1 MRPSLIRP
9 STVVGVV
16 YLIVLTIFG
25 VVHKYDA
32 FDFVHLGTVWGKG
45 DPGGTWGY
53 DGQFYYQIA
62 LNPLGAARFMDNA
75 PFRYQRIVYPIL
87 TRLLSLGQPILIPYS
102 LLIVNWLSI
111 ISSVEILSR
120 LLHEAGMSPWYSL
133 SYGLYF
139 GQATSLTF
147 DTTEAFTYAL
157 VCLGILFYQK
167 HRQTSAA
174 LVFGLA
180 AVSRETAVLFPLA
193 YILFFLMNVD
203 WRNVF
208 RYIGLGIIPL
218 AIWLMIL
225 ARIFGKTGVSF
236 APPFEHIPFYGIFAQ
251 SAAPRKFPLL
261 IVTMLVPTAA
271 AGILAG
277 RRLLQWRIHPLL
289 FAWIANILMI
299 VFLSRFSY
307 LDLISCSRISV
318 GLTLSGI
325 VYGIVT
331 HDKVVLIA
339 SQYYLFIF
347 GLYIIG
353 IVIGA
358 SFV

>member
-1 MRPSLIRP
+1 
-9 STVVGVV
+9 
-16 YLIVLTIFG
+16 
-25 VVHKYDA
+25 
-32 FDFVHLGTVWGKG
+32 
-45 DPGGTWGY
+45 
-53 DGQFYYQIA
+53 
-62 LNPLGAARFMDNA
+62 
-75 PFRYQRIVYPIL
+75 
-87 TRLLSLGQPILIPYS
+87 
-102 LLIVNWLSI
+102 
-111 ISSVEILSR
+111 
-120 LLHEAGMSPWYSL
+120 
-133 SYGLYF
+133 
-139 GQATSLTF
+139 
-147 DTTEAFTYAL
+147 
-157 VCLGILFYQK
+157 
-167 HRQTSAA
+167 
-174 LVFGLA
+174 
-180 AVSRETAVLFPLA
+180 
-193 YILFFLMNVD
+193 MNVD

-218 AIWLMIL
+218 AIWLIIL
-225 ARIFGKTGVSF
+225 ARIFGKTGVTF

-325 VYGIVT
+325 VYGIVM